1 MSSGEVIKTQA
12 LQSSGVRLPVAA
24 KLVAGLTK
32 LMMLPEAIAL
42 NRRSMVLPAGIGAAC
57 AIGAKASV
65 VVTARAKQ
73 GRFLII
79 GGFFLNQLLVNGGL
93 PRGVMVSK
101 GWSAK
106 TTQICNN

>member
-1 MSSGEVIKTQA
+1 
-12 LQSSGVRLPVAA
+12 VA
-24 KLVAGLTK
+24 
-32 LMMLPEAIAL
+32 
-42 NRRSMVLPAGIGAAC
+42 
-57 AIGAKASV
+57 
-65 VVTARAKQ
+65 VTARAKQ
-73 GRFLII
+73 RRFLII